1 MTEAFSMNPHRVVGR
16 YVDTVLK
23 MTAFH
28 IVHFCNIEAFLYADG
43 LIPTCL

>member
-1 MTEAFSMNPHRVVGR
+1 MNQHRVVGR
-16 YVDTVLK
+16 YVDAVLK

-28 IVHFCNIEAFLYADG
+28 IDHFCNIEAFLYADG